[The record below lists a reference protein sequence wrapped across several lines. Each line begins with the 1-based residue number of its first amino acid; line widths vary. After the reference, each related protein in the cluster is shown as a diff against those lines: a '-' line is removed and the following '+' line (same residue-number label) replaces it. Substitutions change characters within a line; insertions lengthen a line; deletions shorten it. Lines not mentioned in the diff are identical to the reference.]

1 LFAADFPS
9 SLAAARNMQ
18 NVLPTISIVT
28 LSYNQHRFLR
38 DCLDSVLAEKADG
51 VQYIVVDPGSTDG
64 SRDLLR
70 AREAEID
77 RLLFEPDAGPADGL
91 NNGFAVARGEIF
103 GYINSD
109 DCLAPGAIEFVR
121 RFFASRPN
129 VDVLCGSIRIIDEN
143 GRASLRGRLSDPF
156 NVRRYAA
163 RLCNIVQ
170 QGTFFRRS
178 IFERVGGFNV
188 ANRVAWDGELL
199 ADMALAN
206 ARFHRVRKV
215 LGEFRVYRGT
225 VSNSDGYRRKLE
237 RYYDGIER
245 KLIDQGVRP
254 YSRSAR
260 TVGRVLKKINVLRY
274 AEQMI
279 VR

>member
-1 LFAADFPS
+1 MRS
-9 SLAAARNMQ
+9 
-18 NVLPTISIVT
+18 VLPAISIVT
-28 LSYNQHRFLR
+28 LSYNQHRFLQA
-38 DCLDSVLAEKADG
+38 CIDSVLSQKTDG

-91 NNGFAVARGEIF
+91 NKGFALASGEIF

-109 DCLAPGAIEFVR
+109 DRLAPGALDYVR
-121 RFFASRPN
+121 SFFARHPEA
-129 VDVLCGSIRIIDEN
+129 DVLCGSIRIIDEN

-178 IFERVGGFNV
+178 VFEKVGGFNV

-225 VSNSDGYRRKLE
+225 VSNSDGYLLKLE

-245 KLIDQGVRP
+245 KLLERGVRP

-260 TVGRVLKKINVLRY
+260 TLGRVLKKINLLRY
-274 AEQMI
+274 AQQMI

>member
-1 LFAADFPS
+1 
-9 SLAAARNMQ
+9 MQ
-18 NVLPTISIVT
+18 NALPTISIVT
-28 LSYNQHRFLR
+28 LSYNQHRFLQA
-38 DCLDSVLAEKADG
+38 CLDSVLAQKTDG

-64 SRDLLR
+64 SRDILR
-70 AREAEID
+70 AHHAVID

-91 NNGFAVARGEIF
+91 NKGFAVARGDIF

-109 DCLAPGAIEFVR
+109 DRMAPGAIEFVR
-121 RFFASRPN
+121 RFFALRPD
-129 VDVLCGSIRIIDEN
+129 VDVLCGSIRIIDED
-143 GRASLRGRLSDPF
+143 GRASLRSRLSDPF
-156 NVRRYAA
+156 DVRRYAA

-178 IFERVGGFNV
+178 IFQKVVGFNV
-188 ANRVAWDGELL
+188 ANRVAWDGEIL

-225 VSNSDGYRRKLE
+225 VSNTDGYLQKLE
-237 RYYDGIER
+237 RHYDGIEL
-245 KLIDQGVRP
+245 KLLDHGVRP
-254 YSRSAR
+254 YSLRAR
-260 TVGRVLKKINVLRY
+260 ALGRVLKKINVLRY

>member
-1 LFAADFPS
+1 MHDA
-9 SLAAARNMQ
+9 
-18 NVLPTISIVT
+18 LPTISIVT
-28 LSYNQHRFLR
+28 LSYNQHRYLQA
-38 DCLDSVLAEKADG
+38 CLDSVLSQKTEG

-64 SRDLLR
+64 SRELLR
-70 AREAEID
+70 APHTSID
-77 RLLFEPDAGPADGL
+77 RLLLEPDAGPADGL
-91 NNGFAVARGEIF
+91 NKGFAVATGDIF

-109 DCLAPGAIEFVR
+109 DRLAPGALDYVR
-121 RFFASRPN
+121 RFFAGHPDT
-129 VDVLCGSIRIIDEN
+129 DVLCGSIRIIDEQ

-156 NVRRYAA
+156 DVRRYAA
-163 RLCNIVQ
+163 GLCNIVQ

-178 IFERVGGFNV
+178 VFDRVGGFNV
-188 ANRVAWDGELL
+188 SNRVAWDGELL

-206 ARFHRVRKV
+206 ARFRRVRKV

-225 VSNSDGYRRKLE
+225 VSNSKGYLQKLQ
-237 RYYDGIER
+237 RYYEGIER
-245 KLIDQGVRP
+245 KLLDHGVSP

-260 TVGRVLKKINVLRY
+260 TLGRVLKKINVLRY

>member
-1 LFAADFPS
+1 
-9 SLAAARNMQ
+9 MQ
-18 NVLPTISIVT
+18 NTLPTISIVT
-28 LSYNQHRFLR
+28 LSYNQHRFLQ
-38 DCLDSVLAEKADG
+38 DCLDSVLSQKTAG

-70 AREAEID
+70 LHDMSID

-91 NNGFAVARGEIF
+91 NKGFAVARGEIF

-109 DCLAPGAIEFVR
+109 DRLAPGAIEFVR
-121 RFFASRPN
+121 RFFAGRPD
-129 VDVLCGSIRIIDEN
+129 VDVLCGSIRIIDED

-156 NVRRYAA
+156 DVRRYAA

-178 IFERVGGFNV
+178 VFAKVGGFNV

-225 VSNSDGYRRKLE
+225 VSNSDGYLQKLE
-237 RYYDGIER
+237 RYYDGIEQ
-245 KLIDQGVRP
+245 KLLDRGVRP
-254 YSRSAR
+254 YSLPAR
-260 TVGRVLKKINVLRY
+260 KFGRILKKINVLRY
-274 AEQMI
+274 AEQMV